1 MKQFLEL
8 FSPQPAN
15 SYLLVTTHMD
25 KVAAALADK
34 LREFDGTL
42 HVSLY
47 PGEHQ
52 EIQRDNIKLHEVK
65 DFNTPFRALP
75 RSFDTVIFQDLYH
88 LHQHKERII
97 KLAYNALANTADI
110 VIMQK
115 SGTMDI
121 EVMLEMLEISEYRAG
136 NTIDVLAEYD
146 LVMAKKMHM
155 WGHGL

>member
-25 KVAAALADK
+25 EVAVALADK

-52 EIQRDNIKLHEVK
+52 EIQRDNIKVHEVK

-75 RSFDTVIFQDLYH
+75 RSFDAVIFQDLYH

-110 VIMQK
+110 VIMQEV
-115 SGTMDI
+115 GTMDI
-121 EVMLEMLEISEYRAG
+121 EAMLEMLEISEYRAG

-146 LVMAKKMHM
+146 LVIAKKMHM
-155 WGHGL
+155 WGAGL

>member
-15 SYLLVTTHMD
+15 SYLLVTTHID
-25 KVAAALADK
+25 EVAEALADK

-52 EIQRDNIKLHEVK
+52 EIQRDNIKLQEVK

-75 RSFDTVIFQDLYH
+75 RSFDAVIFQDFYH

-110 VIMQK
+110 VIMQEVD
-115 SGTMDI
+115 TMNV
-121 EVMLEMLEISEYRAG
+121 EAMLEMLENSEYRAG
-136 NTIDVLAEYD
+136 NKIDVSPKYD

-155 WGHGL
+155 WGNGL